1 MLTVLLSIHAVA
13 MTTDEVENHQREQR
27 QQAESA
33 IETRTAVPVEEP
45 LQPRS
50 RHSGRGLS
58 RLFSSLLKRRSQC
71 ESDAGDKQ
79 DEEETKAPIADP
91 EPELRAE
98 GEAAQDQHSVSSAE
112 AQVSLMW
119 RGNETRRTPRTC
131 RHASAQFSR
140 VHSSTMWSSCCCS
153 AAAA

>member
-1 MLTVLLSIHAVA
+1 MLTVSLSIHAVA
-13 MTTDEVENHQREQR
+13 MTTDEVETHQREQR
-27 QQAESA
+27 QQAESD
-33 IETRTAVPVEEP
+33 IETRTAVPVEEH

-71 ESDAGDKQ
+71 ESDAGDNK

-112 AQVSLMW
+112 AQVSVCSCLQSIP
-119 RGNETRRTPRTC
+119 T
-131 RHASAQFSR
+131 
-140 VHSSTMWSSCCCS
+140 SSQEMIQKRLWSCG
-153 AAAA
+153 ATAVVLQ

>member
-1 MLTVLLSIHAVA
+1 

-27 QQAESA
+27 QQAESD

-71 ESDAGDKQ
+71 ESDAGDNK

-98 GEAAQDQHSVSSAE
+98 GEGEAAQDQHSVSSAE
-112 AQVSLMW
+112 AQVSVCSCLQSIP
-119 RGNETRRTPRTC
+119 T
-131 RHASAQFSR
+131 
-140 VHSSTMWSSCCCS
+140 SSQ
-153 AAAA
+153 